1 MRPHSAHTALDAA
14 TIVPMRIVRTDAGF
28 SFVELLIALTLL
40 LFTLVAV
47 MELSMTSSLMANSAR
62 QNSAMVN
69 AGATYLEHVRQL
81 PYTSVGTRTPP
92 SGSGAP
98 TGTLDTS
105 VTTTASYIVT
115 VTPTVDWGRPD
126 GSNPHDPTIKTVT
139 LTITS
144 SKIGGGSP
152 MSYTTS
158 AVIADVGGA
167 ACLDLPD
174 PSALLAS
181 TDGRA
186 TPALVPELFS
196 ALARSVRWSALVPY
210 ACQQEPVRIAA
221 NAGIR
226 WVIA

>member
-28 SFVELLIALTLL
+28 SFVELLVALTLL

-81 PYTSVGTRTPP
+81 PYTSVGTRTA
-92 SGSGAP
+92 GSGAP

-115 VTPTVDWGRPD
+115 VTPTVAWGRRRPD
-126 GSNPHDPTIKTVT
+126 GSNPYDPTIKTVT

-158 AVIADVGGA
+158 AVIADVGRA
-167 ACLDLPD
+167 ACLDRPD

-186 TPALVPELFS
+186 TPAPVPELLS
-196 ALARSVRWSALVPY
+196 ALARSVRWSALVPSTS
-210 ACQQEPVRIAA
+210 QQEPVRTAA
-221 NAGIR
+221 NGGIR

>member
-1 MRPHSAHTALDAA
+1 MFA
-14 TIVPMRIVRTDAGF
+14 PMRFDPTDAGF
-28 SFVELLIALTLL
+28 SFVELLVALTLL

-47 MELSMTSSLMANSAR
+47 MGLSMTSSFMANSAR

-69 AGATYLEHVRQL
+69 AGASYLERVRQL
-81 PYTSVGTRTPP
+81 PYASVGTP
-92 SGSGAP
+92 SGAP

-105 VTTTASYIVT
+105 VTTTASYIIT
-115 VTPTVDWGRPD
+115 VTPTVTWGRPD
-126 GSNPHDPTIKTVT
+126 GSNPNDPTIKTVT
-139 LTITS
+139 LIITS

-158 AVIADVGGA
+158 AVIADVGRA
-167 ACLDLPD
+167 ACLDRPD

-186 TPALVPELFS
+186 TPAPVPELLS
-196 ALARSVRWSALVPY
+196 ALARSVRWSALVPSTS
-210 ACQQEPVRIAA
+210 QQEPVRTAA
-221 NAGIR
+221 NGGIR